1 MKKRNAEL
9 LMLMGVMGMLTGCGN
24 TIPEM
29 TSEQQGLVV
38 EYAVSTV
45 LKYDRNYEN
54 RLITV
59 SELAA
64 EEEQLSEEAPD
75 QNAEQNTEIQE
86 QGSELPELSQ
96 TTASEGDAPK
106 GTDAEQGA
114 DATSIEEFLQTEQLT
129 FRYTGFEVVDQY
141 PERNEEEELFFA
153 MTATEGQKLLVI
165 RFDVENS
172 SGTDADLDMNGM
184 GVRFRLV
191 VDGEEKRT
199 LTTML
204 LNDLSYYSGTI
215 ASGET
220 KELVLVCELPEE
232 KAQTVSEL
240 KLVMKNVDN
249 TATIS
254 LN

>member
-9 LMLMGVMGMLTGCGN
+9 LMLIGVMGLLTGCGN

-29 TSEQQGLVV
+29 TSEQQELVV
-38 EYAVSTV
+38 EYTVGTV

-54 RLITV
+54 RLVKV
-59 SELAA
+59 SELEAD
-64 EEEQLSEEAPD
+64 EELLPEEVPD
-75 QNAEQNTEIQE
+75 RDQEIQE

-114 DATSIEEFLQTEQLT
+114 DVTSIEEFLQTEQLT
-129 FRYTGFEVVDQY
+129 FRYAGFEVVDQY

-153 MTATEGQKLLVI
+153 MTATEGQKLLVL

-184 GVRFRLV
+184 GVRFRLI
-191 VDGEEKRT
+191 VDGEEKRA

>member
-1 MKKRNAEL
+1 
-9 LMLMGVMGMLTGCGN
+9 MLIGVMGLLTGCGN

-29 TSEQQGLVV
+29 TSEQQELVV
-38 EYAVSTV
+38 EYTVGTV

-54 RLITV
+54 RLVKV
-59 SELAA
+59 SELEAD
-64 EEEQLSEEAPD
+64 EELLPEEVPD
-75 QNAEQNTEIQE
+75 QDQEIQE
-86 QGSELPELSQ
+86 QGSELQEPPQAAAPEGNVIP
-96 TTASEGDAPK
+96 E
-106 GTDAEQGA
+106 TDAEQGA
-114 DATSIEEFLQTEQLT
+114 NVTSIEEFLQTEQLT
-129 FRYTGFEVVDQY
+129 FRYAGFEVVDQY

-184 GVRFRLV
+184 GVRFRLM
-191 VDGEEKRT
+191 VDGEEKRA

>member
-9 LMLMGVMGMLTGCGN
+9 LMLIGVMGLLTGCGN

-29 TSEQQGLVV
+29 TSEQQELVV
-38 EYAVSTV
+38 EYTVGTV

-54 RLITV
+54 RLVKV
-59 SELAA
+59 SELEAD
-64 EEEQLSEEAPD
+64 EELLPEEVPD
-75 QNAEQNTEIQE
+75 QNTEQDQEIQE

-96 TTASEGDAPK
+96 TTASEGDVPK

-114 DATSIEEFLQTEQLT
+114 DVTSIEEFLQTEQLT
-129 FRYTGFEVVDQY
+129 FRYAGFEVVDQY

-184 GVRFRLV
+184 GVRFRLI
-191 VDGEEKRT
+191 VDGEEKRA

>member
-1 MKKRNAEL
+1 
-9 LMLMGVMGMLTGCGN
+9 MLIGVMGLLTGCGN

-29 TSEQQGLVV
+29 TSEQQELVV
-38 EYAVSTV
+38 EYTVGTV

-54 RLITV
+54 RLVKV
-59 SELAA
+59 SELEAD
-64 EEEQLSEEAPD
+64 EELLPEEVPD
-75 QNAEQNTEIQE
+75 RDQEIQE

-114 DATSIEEFLQTEQLT
+114 DVTSIEEFLQTEQLT
-129 FRYTGFEVVDQY
+129 FRYAGFEVVDQY

-153 MTATEGQKLLVI
+153 MTATEGQKLLVL

-184 GVRFRLV
+184 GVRFRLI
-191 VDGEEKRT
+191 VDGEEKRA

-215 ASGET
+215 ASAET